1 MKRILLFAT
10 IFSIFNFQFSISRAQ
25 TMTVQAPKQ
34 VYAGDN
40 FTVRFVVD
48 ARASDFRGPSFKGF
62 TLRSGPNT
70 SSSSSYSFVNGQ
82 MTSSVQTV
90 YSYTLLADVVGSFTV
105 DFPSRSRRPIRHASS
120 SVSNSSNASS
130 RPTTRGRSHRS
141 RRRRLTR
148 RAFSPVHRSTRPT
161 PIKVSKSSSP
171 TRFTPRCLSASLP
184 STSCLA
190 TVASGRRTSVS
201 DNR

>member
-1 MKRILLFAT
+1 
-10 IFSIFNFQFSISRAQ
+10 
-25 TMTVQAPKQ
+25 MTVQAPKQ

-90 YSYTLLADVVGSFTV
+90 YSYTLS
-105 DFPSRSRRPIRHASS
+105 
-120 SVSNSSNASS
+120 
-130 RPTTRGRSHRS
+130 
-141 RRRRLTR
+141 
-148 RAFSPVHRSTRPT
+148 
-161 PIKVSKSSSP
+161 
-171 TRFTPRCLSASLP
+171 P
-184 STSCLA
+184 STPPAVLP
-190 TVASGRRTSVS
+190 TVRR
-201 DNR
+201 